1 MQILNATKYNTTA
14 VGKNTLLI
22 HDTET
27 PAITGFTFKTTP
39 DTLLTFHSGGTAQW
53 KLPLKAGETKVI
65 EYLMHYGNSDAIRH
79 QLDAWTTAF
88 DEKFTQVKSI
98 WELRWQSMFQ
108 PKNPLFSGCFPVLDT
123 EDTLASR
130 VYYTGP
136 LTMLY
141 LLNTNL
147 PQHKKVILT
156 GGPKWGATI
165 SFFWDNTE
173 WSTVQAV
180 TDPAQLKENILSW
193 MKVDPSKFYGVDN
206 FGGKGVGNPY
216 SANYWALFQ
225 LVRSYLAVTG
235 DYAFLKE
242 KVEGK
247 TILETLEHYATNGQ
261 RMALFGKPG
270 YTDPMYKLADFGSDE
285 WNLLECVPT
294 YKQIVPSFNA
304 GYIWMLREMADLY
317 ATAGDQA
324 KADQLR
330 NQATEMKGYLL
341 KLYAGNGVWN
351 CLYPDHKTIEV
362 RHCLDFM
369 FMGRYMAQDLSD
381 TLKTEMIRFVDQEL
395 MTDHWMRAQSLLDVA
410 AKNSD
415 RPDHGPLGAYD
426 GWPAGTMDAFVQM
439 GYPEK
444 ALRFYRA
451 LEPVTY
457 EGSWAQSHELWG
469 DDKKNPKA
477 RVRIAERGW
486 HARDAMAGIGMS
498 QVMLKCFFGF
508 NPDLQGRM
516 IKEPGITHFNGTLR
530 HVLFHGDYYTLT
542 SDSGKISAEKEK

>member
-1 MQILNATKYNTTA
+1 
-14 VGKNTLLI
+14 
-22 HDTET
+22 
-27 PAITGFTFKTTP
+27 
-39 DTLLTFHSGGTAQW
+39 
-53 KLPLKAGETKVI
+53 
-65 EYLMHYGNSDAIRH
+65 
-79 QLDAWTTAF
+79 
-88 DEKFTQVKSI
+88 
-98 WELRWQSMFQ
+98 
-108 PKNPLFSGCFPVLDT
+108 
-123 EDTLASR
+123 
-130 VYYTGP
+130 
-136 LTMLY
+136 MLY

-156 GGPKWGATI
+156 GGPKWGSTI

-180 TDPAQLKENILSW
+180 TDPVQLKENIVAW

-270 YTDPMYKLADFGSDE
+270 YTDPLYKLADFGSDE

-304 GYIWMLREMADLY
+304 GYIWMLRETADLY

-324 KADQLR
+324 KAGQLR
-330 NQATEMKGYLL
+330 NQATELKGYLM

-351 CLYPDHKTIEV
+351 CLYPDNKTIEV

-369 FMGRYMAQDLSD
+369 FMGRFMAQDLSD
-381 TLKTEMIRFVDQEL
+381 TMKTEMIKFVDQEL
-395 MTDHWMRAQSLLDVA
+395 MTDRWMRAQSLLDVA

-439 GYPEK
+439 GYSEK
-444 ALRFYRA
+444 ALQFYHA
-451 LEPVTY
+451 IEPVTY

-469 DDKKNPKA
+469 DDKENSKA
-477 RVRIAERGW
+477 KVRIAERGW

-516 IKEPGITHFNGTLR
+516 IKEPGTIPFRGTLR
-530 HVLFHGDYYTLT
+530 HVLFHGDYYTLI
-542 SDSGKISAEKEK
+542 SAGGKINATKEK